1 MGALPAR
8 GSGQAPLEAEPT
20 SECPGGRSKTPA
32 MHRTVIAAALVFL
45 AACEPVPQDPV
56 RVRALVLSGNGSY
69 VTQEV
74 TLTTIKDIIRMEGDT
89 AKLIG
94 GARIVLD
101 SQDPE
106 LQVPSLTEL
115 SFANAL
121 IKSAGR
127 PVTANW
133 IDQAGV
139 LWPADFHTWNLV
151 TTYYNFEKAREYF
164 NTVGNI
170 PQAEFGGS
178 ATIYYF
184 PDFILKDSNP
194 EPIKDNALW
203 FAPTQSFMVAPF
215 DELQKAP
222 LAINAGIM
230 AHEFAH
236 MVFNRKVYGSRRLPP
251 PITEWGAQG
260 TSPGAN
266 LIKALDEGFAD
277 YHGYGATCKSATG
290 CDPRFLRTSFDD
302 KASNDRDLSKSDR
315 CMDIGLRNALLQT
328 GLSSFSGQGL
338 EYKLGSILASALYQA
353 GESTGQREVLMR
365 AIVSAYSDETANNPG
380 LKQLISL
387 VGNDQGSFNLT
398 SVSAVL
404 INHVT
409 DVPLK
414 TALCNEL
421 IDHLQVPATELVGP
435 GRPCPAAA
443 QGGNTCTRLPPP

>member
-1 MGALPAR
+1 MP
-8 GSGQAPLEAEPT
+8 
-20 SECPGGRSKTPA
+20 
-32 MHRTVIAAALVFL
+32 RTVIAAALVFL
-45 AACEPVPQDPV
+45 AACEPAPQSPV
-56 RVRALVLSGNGSY
+56 RARALVLSGNGSY

-74 TLTTIKDIIRMEGDT
+74 TLNTLTDVIHMEGSV
-89 AKLIG
+89 AKLVG
-94 GARIVLD
+94 GARIELD

-106 LQVPSLTEL
+106 LQGLTTEEA
-115 SFANAL
+115 FGNAL
-121 IKSAGR
+121 VKADGR

-133 IDQAGV
+133 ILQDNV

-170 PQAEFGGS
+170 PNADFGGP

-203 FAPTQSFMVAPF
+203 FAPTQSFMVVPF

-222 LAINAGIM
+222 LAINSGIM
-230 AHEFAH
+230 SHEYAH
-236 MVFNRKVYGSRRLPP
+236 MVFNLKVYGKRRLPD
-251 PITEWGAQG
+251 PIVVWGSLGA
-260 TSPGAN
+260 SSGAN
-266 LIKALDEGFAD
+266 LIKALDEGLAD
-277 YHGYGATCKSATG
+277 YHGYGVTCRSATG
-290 CDPRFLRTSFDD
+290 CDPRFFRTSFDD
-302 KASNDRDLSKSDR
+302 KLSNDRDLAKADR
-315 CMDIGLRNALLQT
+315 CMDQFLRDQLRDAP
-328 GLSSFSGQGL
+328 LSSFSGQGL
-338 EYKLGSILASALYQA
+338 EYKLGSIIASALYQA

-380 LKQLISL
+380 LKQLITIAQ
-387 VGNDQGSFNLT
+387 NNQQNFNLT

-421 IDHLQVPATELVGP
+421 IDHLQVPAADLVGP
-435 GRPCPAAA
+435 GKPCPAAA
-443 QGGNTCTRLPPP
+443 QGGNTCPRLPPP